1 MAFIERVY
9 NPLDQGLIA
18 MSRDCIVHA
27 YDDELTPTL
36 ETALDQAPE
45 IQALRRRFEIGDE
58 QLKNH
63 IRCVALSRM
72 AERYLFTVVDQAWCV
87 NMRGQGLWGAK
98 LPIKEGWTRIASPS
112 TNLGT
117 SDEVENALALMDLSM
132 PVTPE
137 GVKRRYRELAKRY
150 HPDLNPGDAQSEEK
164 MKAVNL
170 ATEVLTGV
178 DVSALPVYTDTDA
191 RFIRQM
197 GRTEFEVG
205 DLNFTISMEMSGSEI
220 SASDWIY
227 AASFAAD

>member
-1 MAFIERVY
+1 MRHGVYRVGVH
-9 NPLDQGLIA
+9 PFGQGLIA

-117 SDEVENALALMDLSM
+117 SDEVDNALALMDLSM

-137 GVKRRYRELAKRY
+137 GC
-150 HPDLNPGDAQSEEK
+150 
-164 MKAVNL
+164 KATL
-170 ATEVLTGV
+170 
-178 DVSALPVYTDTDA
+178 SKA
-191 RFIRQM
+191 RKAIPP
-197 GRTEFEVG
+197 
-205 DLNFTISMEMSGSEI
+205 
-220 SASDWIY
+220 
-227 AASFAAD
+227 